1 MKLIVG
7 DNLELKGSL
16 KYGNK
21 TYKVSDIEGYID
33 FEDVG
38 IPTGF
43 YGGNAT
49 AIAKTKNDKVFI
61 VMHNDKPIDLLV
73 KVEEAKKE
81 AKEAP
86 KTNGK
91 SK

>member
-7 DNLELKGSL
+7 NNLELKGSL
-16 KYGNK
+16 KHGNK
-21 TYKVSDIEGYID
+21 TYKVSDIEGYIN

-81 AKEAP
+81 SKETP

>member
-7 DNLELKGSL
+7 NNLELIGSL

-33 FEDVG
+33 FKEVG

-73 KVEEAKKE
+73 KVEEAK
-81 AKEAP
+81 EAP

>member
-7 DNLELKGSL
+7 DNLELKGTL
-16 KYGNK
+16 KRGNK

-61 VMHNDKPIDLLV
+61 VMSNDKPIDLLI
-73 KVEEAKKE
+73 KVEK

>member
-7 DNLELKGSL
+7 NNLELKGSL

-21 TYKVSDIEGYID
+21 TYKVSDIEGYIN

-61 VMHNDKPIDLLV
+61 VMSNDKPIDLLV

-81 AKEAP
+81 VKETP

>member
-21 TYKVSDIEGYID
+21 TYKVSDIEGYIN
-33 FEDVG
+33 FEEVG

-81 AKEAP
+81 SKETP

>member
-7 DNLELKGSL
+7 NNLELKGSL

-21 TYKVSDIEGYID
+21 TYKVSDIEGYVD
-33 FEDVG
+33 FKELG

-49 AIAKTKNDKVFI
+49 AVAKTKNDKVFI
-61 VMHNDKPIDLLV
+61 VMSNDKPIDLLV

-81 AKEAP
+81 VKEAP